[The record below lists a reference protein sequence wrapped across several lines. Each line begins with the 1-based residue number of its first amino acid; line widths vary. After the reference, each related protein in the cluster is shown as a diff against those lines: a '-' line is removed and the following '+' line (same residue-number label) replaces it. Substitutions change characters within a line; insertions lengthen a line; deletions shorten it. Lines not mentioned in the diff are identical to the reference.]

1 MRPDLRHDALR
12 RSGPCPR
19 IRTVQKHREHGPL
32 LKVKGGKQRGFGLV
46 AAMFLIIVIAAVIA
60 VMWRLSVTQSATN
73 TLSLQQ
79 ARAFQA
85 ARAGLEYGI
94 ARSLANPSQA
104 CSSFNLEGFQVVVI
118 CDPPVLQSDVPEE
131 GRNLVFH
138 RVEATA
144 TYGSPGEPDYTYR
157 QLTAVVERP

>member
-1 MRPDLRHDALR
+1 MLP
-12 RSGPCPR
+12 G
-19 IRTVQKHREHGPL
+19 QGPL
-32 LKVKGGKQRGFGLV
+32 LQKQRGFGLV
-46 AAMFLIIVIAAVIA
+46 AAMFLIIVIAAAIT
-60 VMWRLSVTQSATN
+60 VMWRLSITQSATN

-94 ARSLANPSQA
+94 ARSLASPSQT
-104 CSSFNLEGFQVVVI
+104 CSPFNLEGFQVVVT
-118 CDPPVLQSDVPEE
+118 CESKTVLQPLVPEE
-131 GRNLVFH
+131 GRDLIFH

-144 TYGSPGEPDYTYR
+144 TYGSPGEPDYAYR

>member
-1 MRPDLRHDALR
+1 
-12 RSGPCPR
+12 
-19 IRTVQKHREHGPL
+19 VQKHREHGPL

-104 CSSFNLEGFQVVVI
+104 CSSFNLEGFQVVVF
-118 CDPPVLQSDVPEE
+118 CESSTVSQASAPEE
-131 GRNLVFH
+131 GRDLVFH

-144 TYGSPGEPDYTYR
+144 TYGSPGDPDYAYR

>member
-1 MRPDLRHDALR
+1 MRPDPKAPR

-19 IRTVQKHREHGPL
+19 TWTTQKHRGHGPL
-32 LKVKGGKQRGFGLV
+32 LQGRKQRGFGLV
-46 AAMFLIIVIAAVIA
+46 AAVFLIIVIAAAIA

-73 TLSLQQ
+73 MLSLQQ

-94 ARSLANPSQA
+94 ARSLASPTQA
-104 CSSFNLEGFQVVVI
+104 CSPFSLEGFRVVVI
-118 CDPPVLQSDVPEE
+118 CESSTVLQPHVPEE
-131 GRNLVFH
+131 GRDLVFH

>member
-1 MRPDLRHDALR
+1 MRPDLRHDSLR

-19 IRTVQKHREHGPL
+19 TQAAQKYRGHGPL
-32 LKVKGGKQRGFGLV
+32 LDGGKQSGFGLV

-73 TLSLQQ
+73 TFSLQQ

-94 ARSLANPSQA
+94 ARSLASQT
-104 CSSFNLEGFQVVVI
+104 CSSFNLEGFQVAVT
-118 CDPPVLQSDVPEE
+118 CGSSTVLQASVPEE
-131 GRNLVFH
+131 GRDLVFH

-144 TYGSPGEPDYTYR
+144 TYGSPGDPDYAYR
-157 QLTAVVERP
+157 RLTAVVEQP

>member
-1 MRPDLRHDALR
+1 MHPDLKAPR
-12 RSGPCPR
+12 RSGPYPR
-19 IRTVQKHREHGPL
+19 TRTMQKHRGHGPL
-32 LKVKGGKQRGFGLV
+32 QKQRGFGLV
-46 AAMFLIIVIAAVIA
+46 AALFLIIVIATAIA

-73 TLSLQQ
+73 MLSLQQ

-94 ARSLANPSQA
+94 ARSLAGASQA
-104 CSSFNLEGFQVVVI
+104 CSSFNLEGFQVTVI
-118 CDPPVLQSDVPEE
+118 CESSTVLRLDVPEE
-131 GRNLVFH
+131 GRDLVFH

-144 TYGSPGEPDYTYR
+144 TYGSPDDPDYAYR

>member
-1 MRPDLRHDALR
+1 MRPDLRHDSLR

-19 IRTVQKHREHGPL
+19 TQAAQKYRGHGPL
-32 LKVKGGKQRGFGLV
+32 LDGGKQSGFGLV

-60 VMWRLSVTQSATN
+60 VMWWLSVTQSATN
-73 TLSLQQ
+73 TFSLQQ

-94 ARSLANPSQA
+94 ARSLTSQT
-104 CSSFNLEGFQVVVI
+104 CSSFNLEGFQVAVI
-118 CDPPVLQSDVPEE
+118 CGSSTILQASVPEE
-131 GRNLVFH
+131 GRDLVFH

-144 TYGSPGEPDYTYR
+144 TYGSPGDPDYAYR
-157 QLTAVVERP
+157 RLTAVVEQP

>member
-1 MRPDLRHDALR
+1 MRPDLRHDSLR

-19 IRTVQKHREHGPL
+19 TQAAQKYRGHGPL
-32 LKVKGGKQRGFGLV
+32 LDGGKQRGFGLV

-73 TLSLQQ
+73 TFSLQQ

-94 ARSLANPSQA
+94 ARSLASQT
-104 CSSFNLEGFQVVVI
+104 CSSFSLEGFQVVVT
-118 CDPPVLQSDVPEE
+118 CGGSTVLQASVPEE
-131 GRNLVFH
+131 GRDLVFH

-144 TYGSPGEPDYTYR
+144 TYGSPGDPDFAYR
-157 QLTAVVERP
+157 RLTAVVEQP

>member
-1 MRPDLRHDALR
+1 
-12 RSGPCPR
+12 
-19 IRTVQKHREHGPL
+19 
-32 LKVKGGKQRGFGLV
+32 
-46 AAMFLIIVIAAVIA
+46 MFLIIVIAAAIT
-60 VMWRLSVTQSATN
+60 VMWRLSITQSATN

-94 ARSLANPSQA
+94 ARSLASPSQT
-104 CSSFNLEGFQVVVI
+104 CSPFNLEGFQVVVT
-118 CDPPVLQSDVPEE
+118 CESKTVLQPLVPEE
-131 GRNLVFH
+131 GRDLIFH

-144 TYGSPGEPDYTYR
+144 TYGSPGEPDYAYR

>member
-1 MRPDLRHDALR
+1 MRPDLRHDSLR

-19 IRTVQKHREHGPL
+19 TQAAQKYRGYGPL
-32 LKVKGGKQRGFGLV
+32 LGGGKQRGFGLV

-60 VMWRLSVTQSATN
+60 VMWRLAVTQSATN
-73 TLSLQQ
+73 TFSLQQ

-94 ARSLANPSQA
+94 ARSLASPSQA
-104 CSSFNLEGFQVVVI
+104 CSSFNLEGFQVVVT
-118 CDPPVLQSDVPEE
+118 CGGSTVLQASVPEE
-131 GRNLVFH
+131 GRDLVFH

-144 TYGSPGEPDYTYR
+144 TFGSPGDPDYAYR
-157 QLTAVVERP
+157 RLTAVVEQP